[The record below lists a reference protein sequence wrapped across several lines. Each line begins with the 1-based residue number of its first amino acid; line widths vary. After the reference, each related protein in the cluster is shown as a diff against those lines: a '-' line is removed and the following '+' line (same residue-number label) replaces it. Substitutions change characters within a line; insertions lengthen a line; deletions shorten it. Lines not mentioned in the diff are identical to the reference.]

1 MIKTSMLLVIGAY
14 RTIGTS
20 FFGGSCRFEPS
31 CSEYA
36 VQCVHEHSAGR
47 AMGLIAR
54 RFFRCR
60 PGGSYGFDPVPRDLH
75 TTSHLKVRSKLL

>member
-1 MIKTSMLLVIGAY
+1 VIKTVMLLLIGAY

-36 VQCVHEHSAGR
+36 VECVHQHSVGR
-47 AMGLIAR
+47 AIGLIAKR
-54 RFFRCR
+54 IVRCR
-60 PGGSYGFDPVPRDLH
+60 PGGSYGFDPVPSDLQKAP
-75 TTSHLKVRSKLL
+75 HLKVRARLR